1 MGSTVGPPSGSR
13 LPEAPVEPK
22 AEAVVET
29 IQEEAV
35 SSDMQ
40 SRDGNARKRR
50 RQVFFAAG
58 AAVLII
64 LLVIAGLNWGS
75 SKSNQTSPASTNS
88 SQTGP
93 LAWSQPSSID
103 ASGGGLNAVSCPSSS
118 FCVAVDGNGNALTFN
133 GSKWSQPSSI
143 DASGGGL
150 IAVSCPSSSFCVAV
164 DSNANALTFNG
175 CKWSQSSSIDAKGG
189 GLNAVSCP
197 SSSFCVA
204 VDGNGNAV
212 VGHATT

>member
-1 MGSTVGPPSGSR
+1 M
-13 LPEAPVEPK
+13 
-22 AEAVVET
+22 
-29 IQEEAV
+29 
-35 SSDMQ
+35 
-40 SRDGNARKRR
+40 
-50 RQVFFAAG
+50 
-58 AAVLII
+58 
-64 LLVIAGLNWGS
+64 
-75 SKSNQTSPASTNS
+75 
-88 SQTGP
+88 
-93 LAWSQPSSID
+93 
-103 ASGGGLNAVSCPSSS
+103 
-118 FCVAVDGNGNALTFN
+118 
-133 GSKWSQPSSI
+133 
-143 DASGGGL
+143 